1 MGRVARAICAAH
13 RVHAQFDRGR
23 EILQRKT
30 NAVLIAAAAF
40 GALILAG
47 FAGVSYT
54 DEPVPGQ
61 YPNDR
66 ANHHAKGESV
76 RENQAVVTRLGDGA
90 TAVSY
95 WASAPDGWHVVT
107 TVDTVVAADTET
119 EQHLIVRFSATLQPG
134 QEQLVSVPGAISTE
148 QQALRIR
155 RVGDNIEMARVADPS
170 I

>member
-1 MGRVARAICAAH
+1 MGRVTAQIARPIACTLNL
-13 RVHAQFDRGR
+13 RGR
-23 EILQRKT
+23 EIVQRKN

-54 DEPVPGQ
+54 DEPGH

-66 ANHHAKGESV
+66 ASHHPKSASV
-76 RENQAVVTRLGDGA
+76 RENQAVVTKLGDSA

-95 WASAPDGWHVVT
+95 WTTAPDGWHVVT

-119 EQHLIVRFSATLQPG
+119 EQHLIVRFSAMLQPG
-134 QEQLVSVPGAISTE
+134 QEQLVSVPGAIGTP
-148 QQALRIR
+148 QMALRIR
-155 RVGDNIEMARVADPS
+155 RIGDQIQMTRIADPAM
-170 I
+170 

>member
-1 MGRVARAICAAH
+1 V
-13 RVHAQFDRGR
+13 
-23 EILQRKT
+23 QRKT

-54 DEPVPGQ
+54 DEAG

-66 ANHHAKGESV
+66 ANHHPKNASV

-95 WASAPDGWHVVT
+95 WASAADGWHVVT
-107 TVDTVVAADTET
+107 TVDTVIAADTET

-134 QEQLVSVPGAISTE
+134 QEQLVTVPGAIGTE

-155 RVGDNIEMARVADPS
+155 RVGDNIEMTRVADPS

>member
-1 MGRVARAICAAH
+1 MM
-13 RVHAQFDRGR
+13 RGR
-23 EILQRKT
+23 EIVQRKN

-47 FAGVSYT
+47 FAGVSHT
-54 DEPVPGQ
+54 DEPNSGQ

-66 ANHHAKGESV
+66 ANHHPKSASV

-95 WASAPDGWHVVT
+95 WTSAPDGWHVVT

-119 EQHLIVRFSATLQPG
+119 EQHLVVRFSATLQPG
-134 QEQLVSVPGAISTE
+134 QEQLVSVPGAINTP
-148 QQALRIR
+148 QMALRIR
-155 RVGDNIEMARVADPS
+155 RIGDQIQMTRIADPAM
-170 I
+170 

>member
-1 MGRVARAICAAH
+1 M
-13 RVHAQFDRGR
+13 
-23 EILQRKT
+23 QRKN

-40 GALILAG
+40 GALIVAG
-47 FAGVSYT
+47 SAGISYT
-54 DEPVPGQ
+54 DEPVHHPH
-61 YPNDR
+61 DR
-66 ANHHAKGESV
+66 ANHHPKQESV
-76 RENQAVVTRLGDGA
+76 AENQAVVTRLGNGA

-95 WASAPDGWHVVT
+95 WASAADGWHLVT

-134 QEQLVSVPGAISTE
+134 QEQLVSVPGAPGTE

-155 RVGDNIEMARVADPS
+155 RVGDNIQMMRIADPS

>member
-1 MGRVARAICAAH
+1 V
-13 RVHAQFDRGR
+13 
-23 EILQRKT
+23 QRKN

-40 GALILAG
+40 GALIVAG

-54 DEPVPGQ
+54 DEPVQ
-61 YPNDR
+61 NDR
-66 ANHHAKGESV
+66 ANHHPKQESV
-76 RENQAVVTRLGDGA
+76 RENQAVVTKLGDGA

-134 QEQLVSVPGAISTE
+134 QEQLVTVPGEVGTE
-148 QQALRIR
+148 QMALRIR
-155 RVGDNIEMARVADPS
+155 RVGDQIQMTRVADPS

>member
-1 MGRVARAICAAH
+1 M
-13 RVHAQFDRGR
+13 
-23 EILQRKT
+23 QRKT

-54 DEPVPGQ
+54 DEPRQ

-66 ANHHAKGESV
+66 ANHHPKSASIA
-76 RENQAVVTRLGDGA
+76 ENQAVVTLLGENA

-95 WASAPDGWHVVT
+95 WASAADGWHIVT
-107 TVDTVVAADTET
+107 TVDTVVAADTEM
-119 EQHLIVRFSATLQPG
+119 ERHLIVRFAATLQPG
-134 QEQLVSVPGAISTE
+134 QEQLVSVPGALGTE

-155 RVGDNIEMARVADPS
+155 RVGDNIEMTRVADPS

>member
-1 MGRVARAICAAH
+1 M
-13 RVHAQFDRGR
+13 
-23 EILQRKT
+23 QRKNT
-30 NAVLIAAAAF
+30 AVLIAAAAF

-54 DEPVPGQ
+54 DETVQ

-66 ANHHAKGESV
+66 ANHHPKSASV
-76 RENQAVVTRLGDGA
+76 RENQAVVTRLGHNA
-90 TAVSY
+90 IAVSY

-107 TVDTVVAADTET
+107 TVDTVYAADTET

-134 QEQLVSVPGAISTE
+134 QEQLVSVPGALGTE

-155 RVGDNIEMARVADPS
+155 RVGDNIEMQRIADPS

>member
-1 MGRVARAICAAH
+1 M
-13 RVHAQFDRGR
+13 
-23 EILQRKT
+23 QRKT
-30 NAVLIAAAAF
+30 NAILIAATAF

-54 DEPVPGQ
+54 DEPLSGQ

-66 ANHHAKGESV
+66 ANHHPTSASV
-76 RENQAVVTRLGDGA
+76 RENQAVVTKLGDGA

-95 WASAPDGWHVVT
+95 WATAQDGWHVIT

-134 QEQLVSVPGAISTE
+134 QEQLVTVPGAIGTE

-155 RVGDNIEMARVADPS
+155 RVGDNIEMTRVADPS

>member
-1 MGRVARAICAAH
+1 MGRVATHIARPIGA
-13 RVHAQFDRGR
+13 RSNERGR
-23 EILQRKT
+23 EIVQRKN

-40 GALILAG
+40 GALIVAG

-54 DEPVPGQ
+54 DEPVH
-61 YPNDR
+61 PNDR
-66 ANHHAKGESV
+66 ANHHPKTESV

-119 EQHLIVRFSATLQPG
+119 EQHLIVRFSAMLQPG
-134 QEQLVSVPGAISTE
+134 QEQLVSVPGAIGTP
-148 QQALRIR
+148 QMALRIR
-155 RVGDNIEMARVADPS
+155 RIGDQIQMTRIADPAM
-170 I
+170 

>member
-1 MGRVARAICAAH
+1 M
-13 RVHAQFDRGR
+13 
-23 EILQRKT
+23 QRKN

-40 GALILAG
+40 GVLIVAG
-47 FAGVSYT
+47 FAGISYT
-54 DEPVPGQ
+54 DEPVAGQ

-66 ANHHAKGESV
+66 ANHHPKHESV

-95 WASAPDGWHVVT
+95 WASAADGWHVVT

-134 QEQLVSVPGAISTE
+134 QEQLVSVPGAPGTE

-155 RVGDNIEMARVADPS
+155 RVGDNIQMMRIADPS
-170 I
+170 T

>member
-1 MGRVARAICAAH
+1 MGRVTAQIARPIACT
-13 RVHAQFDRGR
+13 RNLRGR
-23 EILQRKT
+23 EIVQRKNT
-30 NAVLIAAAAF
+30 AVLIAAAAF

-54 DEPVPGQ
+54 DEAIQ
-61 YPNDR
+61 YPNTR
-66 ANHHAKGESV
+66 ANHHPKSASV
-76 RENQAVVTRLGDGA
+76 SENQAVVTRLGENA

-95 WASAPDGWHVVT
+95 WAIASDGWHVVT
-107 TVDTVVAADTET
+107 TVDTVFAADTET

-134 QEQLVSVPGAISTE
+134 QEQLVSVPGAIGTE

-155 RVGDNIEMARVADPS
+155 RVGDHIEMTRIADPS